1 MWDQIGFIN
10 SEQNLIEGL
19 GFEEVAKERRRFLEL
34 KDKKRKRITE
44 VICWRVNV
52 FVMKEISSH
61 AAIGCFTVKRKWGSK
76 AEGTILSQSTKS
88 ILGLD

>member
-34 KDKKRKRITE
+34 KDKKRKRVT
-44 VICWRVNV
+44 
-52 FVMKEISSH
+52 KE
-61 AAIGCFTVKRKWGSK
+61 F
-76 AEGTILSQSTKS
+76 AEG
-88 ILGLD
+88 